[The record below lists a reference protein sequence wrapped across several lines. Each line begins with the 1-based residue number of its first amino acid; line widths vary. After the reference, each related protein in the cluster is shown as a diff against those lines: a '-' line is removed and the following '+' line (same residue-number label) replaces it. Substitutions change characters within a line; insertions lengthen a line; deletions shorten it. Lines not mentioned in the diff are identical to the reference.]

1 MLRMC
6 VVGQKEKNS
15 LNNEKNV
22 SFFRNIL
29 NG

>member
-6 VVGQKEKNS
+6 VVGQKKNT

-22 SFFRNIL
+22 SFLRNVL